1 MKSYIELK
9 DLEITTN
16 IGTYQAG
23 EVVPS
28 AHILDLCLT
37 ISPRYVFIDEDLMER
52 VFDYDPLIAKISKTA
67 SNGHYET
74 QERLITKIAFL
85 CAQNEEVIA
94 ADIYLRKFP
103 VSPETGTLGVRLQID
118 QDDLQALKT

>member
-9 DLEITTN
+9 DLELTAN

-28 AHILDLCLT
+28 AHVLDLCLT
-37 ISPRYVFIDEDLMER
+37 INPRYVFIEEDLMER
-52 VFDYDPLIAKISKTA
+52 VFDYDPLIAKITKTA
-67 SNGHYET
+67 SNEHYET
-74 QERLITKIAFL
+74 QERLITKIASL
-85 CAQNEEVIA
+85 CAGNEEVIA

-103 VSPETGTLGVRLQID
+103 ISPKSGTLGVRLKLGR
-118 QDDLQALKT
+118 DDLQALKT